1 MNTTSILGEVTCF
14 TVRGVTVRIYGT
26 MNGFSVGASMGAT
39 IAMEHGLDIN
49 EIGDAATRC
58 ETQVRCASL

>member
-1 MNTTSILGEVTCF
+1 MNTTSTLGEVTCI

-26 MNGFSVGASMGAT
+26 MTGFSVGASMGST

-58 ETQVRCASL
+58 EAVVRFASL